1 LFDVCP
7 EDCIA
12 ETNFLVV
19 CSHSQGMS
27 KLLKPD
33 EEMDF
38 NESAGNNPNAL
49 NAFSVV
55 YSN

>member
-1 LFDVCP
+1 VVCP

-12 ETNFLVV
+12 ERILFVV
-19 CSHSQGMS
+19 GSHSQGMS
-27 KLLKPD
+27 RLLKLD

-38 NESAGNNPNAL
+38 NESAGNNLNAL